1 MELDKVTKNIPHK
14 NNSINDS
21 NIINNYEFS
30 IEDFINII
38 FLNDPLH
45 TLSFISEILKLFNKN
60 N

>member
-21 NIINNYEFS
+21 NIINNYKFS

-45 TLSFISEILKLFNKN
+45 TLSFISDILKLTNKN

>member
-45 TLSFISEILKLFNKN
+45 TLSFISDILKLTNKN

>member
-1 MELDKVTKNIPHK
+1 MTKNIPHK

-45 TLSFISEILKLFNKN
+45 TLSFISDILKLTNKN

>member
-1 MELDKVTKNIPHK
+1 MELDKMTKNIPHK

-45 TLSFISEILKLFNKN
+45 SLSFISDILKLTNKN